1 MLATLPCKNNY
12 TIVGV
17 TDFALTIK
25 WLSLVGT
32 FISHLGVFFQLKG
45 YQLVQFFPSL
55 HFALGKEVIC
65 P

>member
-25 WLSLVGT
+25 WLSLAGT
-32 FISHLGVFFQLKG
+32 FIPHLGVFFQG
-45 YQLVQFFPSL
+45 RDIS
-55 HFALGKEVIC
+55 
-65 P
+65 

>member
-25 WLSLVGT
+25 SHIIAVPWY
-32 FISHLGVFFQLKG
+32 FIHSFN
-45 YQLVQFFPSL
+45 L
-55 HFALGKEVIC
+55 HSFAMYVMGEHRR
-65 P
+65 